1 MYTEPTLSA
10 CIVLYNSGPQAAQ
23 AVRCFQESDVPLEL
37 YVVDNA
43 PGDSNMYRLRWQ
55 CPGLRYIAQRKN
67 IGYGC
72 ANNQVLPHL
81 RSKYHI
87 ICNPD
92 VTFSSDLLGKM
103 VQYMELN
110 RDCAI
115 LSPRFFN
122 PDGTE
127 QFLPKRAPTLRY
139 LLGGRLESLPGPFRA
154 WRSEY
159 TLRDAEIDMP
169 TSVYFA
175 PGCFM
180 MIRTAVFRAV
190 GGFDPRYFLYHEDSD
205 LSRKVLHHGNI
216 VYHPQFF
223 VTHDWQRSSAHSLVS
238 AGHHIAST
246 VKYFAKWGLEW

>member
-1 MYTEPTLSA
+1 MYIEPTLSA
-10 CIVLYNSGPQAAQ
+10 CIVLHNSGPKAALT
-23 AVRCFQESDVPLEL
+23 VRSFQDSDVPLEL
-37 YVVDNA
+37 FVVDNS
-43 PGDSNMYRLRWQ
+43 PGDSTMYRLRWQ
-55 CPGLRYIAQRKN
+55 CPGLKYIAQPRN
-67 IGYGC
+67 IGYGR
-72 ANNQVLPHL
+72 ANNLVLPYL
-81 RSKYHI
+81 TSKYHI

-115 LSPRFFN
+115 LTPRVFF
-122 PDGTE
+122 PDGKE
-127 QFLPKRAPTLRY
+127 QFLPKRTPSVRY
-139 LLGGRLESLPGPFRA
+139 LLSGRLESLPGPFKA

-159 TLRDAEIDMP
+159 TLRDMNLEQP
-169 TSVYFA
+169 TSVFFA

-180 MIRTAVFRAV
+180 MIRTAILRQVN
-190 GGFDPRYFLYHEDSD
+190 GFDPRYFLYHEDSD
-205 LSRKVLHHGNI
+205 LSRKVLRLGNI

-223 VTHDWQRSSAHSLVS
+223 ITHDWTRSSAHNLVS